1 MEQRDSIDR
10 VSSEAPVSAT
20 APAHPNGP
28 GFNEAGIPASGQ
40 GPDIG
45 NDPTPIVESVLQS
58 DVRFKVTWTVIDAD
72 TLADRN

>member
-10 VSSEAPVSAT
+10 VSSEAPVSAS
-20 APAHPNGP
+20 ASAHPNGP
-28 GFNEAGIPASGQ
+28 GFVGAGVPASVQ

-58 DVRFKVTWTVIDAD
+58 DVGYKVT
-72 TLADRN
+72 